1 MRVLFL
7 HQNFPGQFGHV
18 AKSLAARPGTEVL
31 ALADAANPR
40 PIVVPTLRYTF
51 DAGKLPQVPAV
62 ARTLLANTARGEV
75 VARALKQIAGKGFT
89 PDIVVGHPGWG
100 ETYFVRDVFPNA
112 RLIVHAEFFYSRK
125 GADVGFDPEFAKAE
139 AAGNPLVPTARNA
152 GLLLAMNEADLG
164 VVPTAWQARQFPS
177 YLQPKLRVQHEGID
191 TGIAAPSSAATF
203 AVPGTSLVLKAGDEV
218 VTFVNRNLEPYRG
231 YHVFLRALPEILRA
245 RPNAHVV
252 LVGGDGVS
260 YGASAPAGSTW
271 KQIVLDEV
279 KDRLPLER
287 VHFAGKVPY
296 PHFIALMQLSAA
308 HVYLTYPF
316 VLSWSMLE
324 AMSCGALVIG
334 SATPPVTEV
343 IRDGDNGLLFD
354 FFDTKAL
361 AGRVIDALA
370 NPGRY
375 TEIRSRARATIVE
388 RYDLAEKCLPGWL
401 KIIEETA
408 ALAPPA

>member
-18 AKSLAARPGTEVL
+18 ATALGQRPGTEVL

-51 DAGKLPQVPAV
+51 AADKLPQVPAV
-62 ARTLLANTARGEV
+62 ARTLLVNTARGEV
-75 VARALKQIAGKGFT
+75 VARALKQIEGKGFI
-89 PDIVVGHPGWG
+89 PDVVVGHPGWG
-100 ETYFVRDVFPNA
+100 ETYFVRDVFPKA
-112 RLIVHAEFFYSRK
+112 RLVVHAEFFYSRK

-152 GLLLAMNEADLG
+152 GLLLAMNEADIG
-164 VVPTAWQARQFPS
+164 VAPTAWQARQFPA

-191 TGIAAPSSAATF
+191 TGVAVPNAAAAF
-203 AVPGTSLVLKAGDEV
+203 AVPSTDLVLKAGDEV

-231 YHVFLRALPEILRA
+231 YHVFMRALPDILRA
-245 RPNAHVV
+245 RPNAHAV
-252 LVGGDGVS
+252 LVGGDSVS
-260 YGASAPAGSTW
+260 YGASAPAGKTW
-271 KQIVLDEV
+271 KQIYLDEV

-287 VHFAGKVPY
+287 VHFVGKVPY
-296 PHFIALMQLSAA
+296 PQFIALMQVSAA

-324 AMSCGALVIG
+324 AMSCGALVVG
-334 SATPPVTEV
+334 SATPPVSEV
-343 IRDGDNGLLFD
+343 IRDGENGLLFD

-361 AGRVIDALA
+361 VARVVDALA
-370 NPGRY
+370 NPGRHA
-375 TEIRSRARATIVE
+375 ELRKRARATIVE
-388 RYDLAEKCLPGWL
+388 RYDLATRCLPGWL
-401 KIIEETA
+401 KIVDDA
-408 ALAPPA
+408 AAMSPRA